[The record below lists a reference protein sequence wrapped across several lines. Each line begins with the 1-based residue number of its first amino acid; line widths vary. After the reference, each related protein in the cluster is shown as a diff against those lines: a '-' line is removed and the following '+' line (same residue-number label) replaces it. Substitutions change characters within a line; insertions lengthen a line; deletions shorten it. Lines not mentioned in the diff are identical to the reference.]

1 MLIRC
6 TAQYQSTFPT
16 LGHHYFRGWPHK
28 GGIDVSPSILLEP
41 PPHFWFSIQQTFTTK
56 EILVS
61 RMSNTVV
68 VVFPEKGLKIDFP
81 CGRRARPNADHC
93 WGGSSQV
100 PQPTL
105 WSDCQVSWRIWLGGI
120 LYLQKNGFEIPKQ
133 RQTVEEY
140 PSQGQ
145 YDENDPAAN
154 CRWTQGSLLIASSG
168 TETYVTILL
177 QYHYHA
183 FPFKKSKI
191 FNNDGWMFMS
201 TLMHRYLN
209 SSEVYRIVPGLESD
223 R

>member
-1 MLIRC
+1 MGCFLYVEHTQPRLWKWNFSGRPRNEFRIISSKFVHTWEGIARTDDGCGAVLIRC

-28 GGIDVSPSILLEP
+28 GGIDVSPSILLES

-105 WSDCQVSWRIWLGGI
+105 
-120 LYLQKNGFEIPKQ
+120 
-133 RQTVEEY
+133 
-140 PSQGQ
+140 
-145 YDENDPAAN
+145 
-154 CRWTQGSLLIASSG
+154 
-168 TETYVTILL
+168 
-177 QYHYHA
+177 
-183 FPFKKSKI
+183 
-191 FNNDGWMFMS
+191 
-201 TLMHRYLN
+201 
-209 SSEVYRIVPGLESD
+209 
-223 R
+223 